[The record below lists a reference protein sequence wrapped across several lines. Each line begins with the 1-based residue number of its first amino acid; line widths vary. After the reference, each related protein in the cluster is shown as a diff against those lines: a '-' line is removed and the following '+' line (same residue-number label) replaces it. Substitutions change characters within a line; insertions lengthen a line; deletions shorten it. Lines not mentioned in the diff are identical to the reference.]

1 MFLKAG
7 APEIGTDAPTLSLM
21 DGSADVASAEDG
33 MVQNNSQMIIANNGK
48 AGGNV
53 SQNTICFTYNIVF
66 C

>member
-1 MFLKAG
+1 MFLKVG

-33 MVQNNSQMIIANNGK
+33 MVQNNSQMIIANNGNGK

-53 SQNTICFTYNIVF
+53 SQNTICFT
-66 C
+66 